1 MHTNH
6 SILHIISRIVASIL
20 VGALTLVEPSL
31 ASAANTKLAGVAIY
45 DDEENP
51 VCPPPPEGFED
62 FVSYPPLVL
71 AGTLEGCWYTK
82 ILTIKD
88 NGAPSGVYLETGEEL
103 FIGELDGE
111 HVEFT
116 TTYKFEAKFDPD
128 SGAEIHGRCQ
138 HPIAEGF
145 SDSGEITGR
154 VDFKDIVEDGSFAY
168 RGHIRQL

>member
-6 SILHIISRIVASIL
+6 SILHIIGRITGSVL
-20 VGALTLVEPSL
+20 VGALALVEPSP
-31 ASAANTKLAGVAIY
+31 ASAANTKLSGTAVY
-45 DDEENP
+45 DDAQDP
-51 VCPPPPEGFED
+51 VCDPAPDGFT
-62 FVSYPPLVL
+62 SYPPLVL
-71 AGTLEGCWYTK
+71 TGTLDGCWYTK

-88 NGAPSGVYLETGEEL
+88 NGAPSGVYLETGEE
-103 FIGELDGE
+103 FFTGTLDGE

-138 HPIAEGF
+138 HPIVEGF

-154 VDFKDIVEDGSFAY
+154 VDFKDIVEDGSFVY